1 VVLNRVLE
9 MPRKTRTRKRGPARC
24 AKYRAWVR
32 SLPCLVRRCKGK
44 AEAAHTGPH
53 ALGQKSSDFTAVP
66 LCVRH
71 HREGPR
77 ALDKIGRPKFEK
89 IYKVSIEETVKEMNQ
104 TWQNRNFLQA
114 A

>member
-1 VVLNRVLE
+1 
-9 MPRKTRTRKRGPARC
+9 M
-24 AKYRAWVR
+24 
-32 SLPCLVRRCKGK
+32 PCLVRRCKGK